1 MPVLPTL
8 VDRYEWWIPTKQ
20 GSILR
25 LVHLGQ
31 IDILK
36 VWKEKY
42 SVENPEYYADW
53 LLNAQL
59 HMALIKSPLEVGKKV
74 VGSGT
79 AYIAKGSRRVF
90 TTNWFLMRRIFW
102 EKVVVCM

>member
-59 HMALIKSPLEVGKKV
+59 HMALIKFPCSKWKKV
-74 VGSGT
+74 IGSGT
-79 AYIAKGSRRVF
+79 AYIAKEFLQR
-90 TTNWFLMRRIFW
+90 TNWFLMRRIFW
-102 EKVVVCM
+102 EKVVCM